1 MRQNYKRLLAALV
14 LMSATQTSSV
24 VQAEGIRLVGPSGE
38 VQSSP
43 SYAEDIERALPAPP
57 ANTQPSRFFGPTG
70 ENQTLWSIA
79 SELRPSRG
87 VTVQQTLLAIYRIN
101 PQAFENQNIHEL
113 IPGSRLRVPSLEQ
126 VQSATTAQAVAIMK
140 AHEAKLKQPKPT
152 NRATPAQRV
161 TEQPKPQIKVE
172 PKPAAKPETV
182 AATEPKPTPKTIPV
196 IPAPPVTTSPQGE
209 KQVSA
214 LKDKLQGSQSELE
227 SLEAKNHRLR
237 LMLSEVQSEVET
249 LKSELND
256 EERIRSE
263 VEKLLAEER
272 QRLAEQQRMQPSTMD
287 KILSNG
293 WLVGLAALI
302 PGALIAL
309 LVVMLLGRRSKA
321 KEEDAAAQEQKNVDP
336 LAAPIGLAAADELDE
351 ELTLDDEL
359 FADEDINT
367 QSLQEEKSDLEE
379 DVFANLD
386 DEELDFNLE
395 GDDDPFAD
403 IGDDGDLDVG
413 LDEFESSNNG
423 IQVNGEE
430 KALGLEEMERALDEV
445 APELEVLDDDESGF
459 DLSDDANEKS
469 DSLSDDAFAELLA
482 ADEPSEELPS
492 DTVDQDMLDD
502 LFAELGNDD
511 FDLDT
516 DEPELKQ
523 PVSDDDFS
531 VGEASDDDI
540 DKLLAQYE
548 QPASESEVREADA
561 NEGPV
566 LDENSTELLDELI
579 DFDEDDTDEFD
590 PLNEL
595 EAISGFEGDDS
606 IEELDADSTDLL
618 DELID
623 DVTSE
628 LDEETE
634 ADLDPFDDLIREDE
648 SPEQNK
654 SEEEELLKS
663 LGFGES
669 DADEKPSPVVES
681 EQTHE
686 DQDIESGLDIDAL
699 LSESQPDTQ
708 QAVEDQPLTEPEAT
722 SEPFSS
728 DEFLGDLEDLSPEN
742 DPLMSELD
750 DLFESDSEEL
760 LPTEQEKADFSAE
773 LDALFD
779 SEDDLP
785 QQVEKTQAEIEEAS
799 SLQQEATDT
808 DSTQEPSVESDAEV
822 QPHVEQ
828 EEDIPAFTP
837 TPNTI
842 ENEFGVPQEEDWL
855 LDEPELEPETE
866 STNDSEEEFNFDELD
881 LPEFSEED
889 ALASM
894 AGEPA
899 LETSESVESEQ
910 VEAGLPTESEDEFNF
925 DELDLPE
932 FSEEDAL
939 ASMADEPELETSES
953 VKPEQVEADLSAE
966 SEEEFN
972 FDELDLP
979 EFSEE
984 DALVS
989 MAGEPALETSESV
1002 KPEQVEADLP
1012 TESEE
1017 EFNFDEL
1024 DLPEFSEEDALASM
1038 AGGPALETSESV
1050 EPEQVEA
1057 DLPTESEDE
1066 FNFDELDLP
1075 EFSEE
1080 DALASMTD
1088 EPELETSE
1096 SVEPE
1101 QVEADLPTESEDEF
1115 NFDELDLPEF
1125 SEEDALASMAD
1136 EPELETSESVEP
1148 EQVEADL
1155 PAESEDEF
1163 NFDELD
1169 LPEFSEEDALASMVD
1184 EPELETSESIELEQ
1198 VEADLPTESEE
1209 EFNFDELDLPEFSE
1223 EDALA
1228 SMEEEP
1234 ELPSS
1239 ETADIEPIS
1248 GEDEEL
1254 SFDDQDLPEFN
1265 EEDVLAS
1272 MNEGASGS
1280 PKVEAET
1287 SRPAIQADNDHDA
1300 LFEVFA
1306 QQNGFDTDPEVQ
1318 PTATEGEP
1326 LSNLD
1331 DESSMANLLAE
1342 DANSEVFEGKLDSD
1356 TIASAGM
1363 DFETMLDVGDDWDGF
1378 KPAADNVSSTEEVP
1392 EDQRDVWNSSD
1403 ALSQPEIAQEN
1414 WAEQSDLDD
1423 FDPKKNQFM
1432 TIDELMAQVD
1442 REGGEFEEEDLKL
1455 DVGLNEFPDVIGEIG
1470 DIDVDSNAEA
1480 AGKLDLAKIYL
1491 EMNDSQGAIKL
1502 LEEAIVYGEDD
1513 IRREAKSLIDAINGR

>member
-126 VQSATTAQAVAIMK
+126 VQSATTEQAVAIMK

-152 NRATPAQRV
+152 NRAAPAQRV

-172 PKPAAKPETV
+172 PKPVDPKPETTV
-182 AATEPKPTPKTIPV
+182 AAEPKPVQKTIPV
-196 IPAPPVTTSPQGE
+196 IPAPPVNTSPQGE

-227 SLEAKNHRLR
+227 SLEEKNHRLR

-249 LKSELND
+249 LKNELND

-272 QRLAEQQRMQPSTMD
+272 QRLAEQQRMQPSTID

-302 PGALIAL
+302 PGALLAL
-309 LVVMLLGRRSKA
+309 LVVMLLGRRSKN
-321 KEEDAAAQEQKNVDP
+321 KEEEPAAQSPQETDP
-336 LAAPIGLAAADELDE
+336 LAAPIGLAATDELDE

-367 QSLQEEKSDLEE
+367 QATQEEKPDLEE

-395 GDDDPFAD
+395 GDDDPFAG

-445 APELEVLDDDESGF
+445 APELEVLDDDEAGF
-459 DLSDDANEKS
+459 DLSDDTNEKA

-531 VGEASDDDI
+531 AGEASDDDI

-548 QPASESEVREADA
+548 QPVTESTEVEGDASEDV
-561 NEGPV
+561 V
-566 LDENSTELLDELI
+566 LDENSTDLLDELI
-579 DFDEDDTDEFD
+579 DFDEDETDDEFD

-595 EAISGFEGDDS
+595 EALSGFEGDDS

-628 LDEETE
+628 LDEETGTE
-634 ADLDPFDDLIREDE
+634 TELDPFDDLIREDE
-648 SPEQNK
+648 SPAQTK
-654 SEEEELLKS
+654 SEEEELLAS
-663 LGFGES
+663 LGFGEP
-669 DADEKPSPVVES
+669 DGDEKPSSIAES
-681 EQTHE
+681 EPAHE
-686 DQDIESGLDIDAL
+686 EPEIESGLDIDAL
-699 LSESQPDTQ
+699 LSDSQPDPQ
-708 QAVEDQPLTEPEAT
+708 QTAPEQPLTEPET
-722 SEPFSS
+722 DSEPFSS

-760 LPTEQEKADFSAE
+760 QPTEQENADFSAE

-779 SEDDLP
+779 TEDDLAQ
-785 QQVEKTQAEIEEAS
+785 QQVEEPQAEIEES
-799 SLQQEATDT
+799 SPQ
-808 DSTQEPSVESDAEV
+808 
-822 QPHVEQ
+822 Q
-828 EEDIPAFTP
+828 EEDANSKSTQDASVEPDAKVPPQVETEEDAPAFTP
-837 TPNTI
+837 TPNTV

-855 LDEPELEPETE
+855 LDEPELESDTQQNSGNKSEPESSELASETD
-866 STNDSEEEFNFDELD
+866 SATNAEEEFNFDELELPEFSEEDVLASMADEPAFDDPESIEPERSEVESATEAEEELNFDELD

-899 LETSESVESEQ
+899 FDYPESIEPERSEAESAT
-910 VEAGLPTESEDEFNF
+910 EAEEEFDF
-925 DELDLPE
+925 DELE
-932 FSEEDAL
+932 
-939 ASMADEPELETSES
+939 
-953 VKPEQVEADLSAE
+953 
-966 SEEEFN
+966 
-972 FDELDLP
+972 
-979 EFSEE
+979 
-984 DALVS
+984 
-989 MAGEPALETSESV
+989 
-1002 KPEQVEADLP
+1002 
-1012 TESEE
+1012 
-1017 EFNFDEL
+1017 
-1024 DLPEFSEEDALASM
+1024 LPEFSEEDALASM
-1038 AGGPALETSESV
+1038 AG
-1050 EPEQVEA
+1050 EPT
-1057 DLPTESEDE
+1057 L
-1066 FNFDELDLP
+1066 
-1075 EFSEE
+1075 
-1080 DALASMTD
+1080 D
-1088 EPELETSE
+1088 EPESI
-1096 SVEPE
+1096 EPE
-1101 QVEADLPTESEDEF
+1101 RSE
-1115 NFDELDLPEF
+1115 
-1125 SEEDALASMAD
+1125 
-1136 EPELETSESVEP
+1136 
-1148 EQVEADL
+1148 
-1155 PAESEDEF
+1155 AES
-1163 NFDELD
+1163 
-1169 LPEFSEEDALASMVD
+1169 A
-1184 EPELETSESIELEQ
+1184 T
-1198 VEADLPTESEE
+1198 EAEE
-1209 EFNFDELDLPEFSE
+1209 EFDFDELDLPEFSE

-1272 MNEGASGS
+1272 MNESA
-1280 PKVEAET
+1280 PETPNVEAET
-1287 SRPAIQADNDHDA
+1287 SRPTLQADNDHDA

-1306 QQNGFDTDPEVQ
+1306 QQNGFDTEPEVQ

-1326 LSNLD
+1326 LSDLD

-1342 DANSEVFEGKLDSD
+1342 DASSEVFEGQLDSD

-1378 KPAADNVSSTEEVP
+1378 KPAADSVSSTEDVP

-1442 REGGEFEEEDLKL
+1442 KEGGEFEEEDLKL

-1470 DIDVDSNAEA
+1470 DVDVDSNAEA

>member
-172 PKPAAKPETV
+172 PKPATKPETVAATEPETV

-214 LKDKLQGSQSELE
+214 LKDKLQGSQSELD
-227 SLEAKNHRLR
+227 SLEEKNHRLR

-321 KEEDAAAQEQKNVDP
+321 KEEDAAAQEQQNVDP

-359 FADEDINT
+359 FADEDINA
-367 QSLQEEKSDLEE
+367 QSLEEEKSDLEE

-459 DLSDDANEKS
+459 DLSDDTNEKS

-932 FSEEDAL
+932 FSEDDAL
-939 ASMADEPELETSES
+939 ASMADEPE
-953 VKPEQVEADLSAE
+953 
-966 SEEEFN
+966 
-972 FDELDLP
+972 
-979 EFSEE
+979 
-984 DALVS
+984 
-989 MAGEPALETSESV
+989 LETSESV

-1038 AGGPALETSESV
+1038 
-1050 EPEQVEA
+1050 
-1057 DLPTESEDE
+1057 
-1066 FNFDELDLP
+1066 
-1075 EFSEE
+1075 
-1080 DALASMTD
+1080 TD

-1096 SVEPE
+1096 SVE
-1101 QVEADLPTESEDEF
+1101 Q
-1115 NFDELDLPEF
+1115 
-1125 SEEDALASMAD
+1125 
-1136 EPELETSESVEP
+1136 

-1169 LPEFSEEDALASMVD
+1169 LPEFSEEDALASMAG
-1184 EPELETSESIELEQ
+1184 EPTLETSESVKPEQVEADLSAESEEEFNFDELDLPEFSEDDALASMAGEPALETSESVEPEQ
-1198 VEADLPTESEE
+1198 VEADLPTESEEEFNFDELDLPEFSEEDALASMAGEPALETSESVEPEQVEADLPAESEE

-1272 MNEGASGS
+1272 MNEGAPES

>member
-172 PKPAAKPETV
+172 PKSATKPETV

-227 SLEAKNHRLR
+227 SLEEKNHRLR

-321 KEEDAAAQEQKNVDP
+321 KEEEAAAQEQQNVDP

-359 FADEDINT
+359 FADEDINA

-516 DEPELKQ
+516 DEPELKH

-531 VGEASDDDI
+531 VVEASDDDI

-663 LGFGES
+663 LGFGEP
-669 DADEKPSPVVES
+669 DADEKPSPVVGS

-708 QAVEDQPLTEPEAT
+708 QAVEDQPLTEPEAA

-785 QQVEKTQAEIEEAS
+785 QQVEKTQTEIEEAS

-866 STNDSEEEFNFDELD
+866 STNDSEDEFNFDELD

-910 VEAGLPTESEDEFNF
+910 VEAGLPTESEE
-925 DELDLPE
+925 
-932 FSEEDAL
+932 
-939 ASMADEPELETSES
+939 
-953 VKPEQVEADLSAE
+953 
-966 SEEEFN
+966 
-972 FDELDLP
+972 
-979 EFSEE
+979 
-984 DALVS
+984 
-989 MAGEPALETSESV
+989 
-1002 KPEQVEADLP
+1002 
-1012 TESEE
+1012 
-1017 EFNFDEL
+1017 
-1024 DLPEFSEEDALASM
+1024 
-1038 AGGPALETSESV
+1038 
-1050 EPEQVEA
+1050 
-1057 DLPTESEDE
+1057 
-1066 FNFDELDLP
+1066 
-1075 EFSEE
+1075 
-1080 DALASMTD
+1080 
-1088 EPELETSE
+1088 
-1096 SVEPE
+1096 
-1101 QVEADLPTESEDEF
+1101 EF

-1184 EPELETSESIELEQ
+1184 DPELETSESIELEQ

-1248 GEDEEL
+1248 GEDDEL
-1254 SFDDQDLPEFN
+1254 SFDDEDLPEFN

-1272 MNEGASGS
+1272 MNEGASES

-1470 DIDVDSNAEA
+1470 DIDVDNNAEA

>member
-172 PKPAAKPETV
+172 PKPATKPETV
-182 AATEPKPTPKTIPV
+182 AAKEPKPTPKTIPV

-227 SLEAKNHRLR
+227 SLEEKNHRLR

-321 KEEDAAAQEQKNVDP
+321 KEEEAAAQEQQNVDP

-359 FADEDINT
+359 FADEDINA

-663 LGFGES
+663 LGFGEP
-669 DADEKPSPVVES
+669 DADEKPSPVVGS

-708 QAVEDQPLTEPEAT
+708 QAVEDQPLTEPEAA

-785 QQVEKTQAEIEEAS
+785 QQVEKTQTEIEEAS

-899 LETSESVESEQ
+899 LETSESVE
-910 VEAGLPTESEDEFNF
+910 
-925 DELDLPE
+925 
-932 FSEEDAL
+932 
-939 ASMADEPELETSES
+939 
-953 VKPEQVEADLSAE
+953 PEQI
-966 SEEEFN
+966 
-972 FDELDLP
+972 
-979 EFSEE
+979 
-984 DALVS
+984 
-989 MAGEPALETSESV
+989 
-1002 KPEQVEADLP
+1002 EADLP
-1012 TESEE
+1012 AESEE

-1038 AGGPALETSESV
+1038 AGEPALET
-1050 EPEQVEA
+1050 P
-1057 DLPTESEDE
+1057 
-1066 FNFDELDLP
+1066 
-1075 EFSEE
+1075 
-1080 DALASMTD
+1080 
-1088 EPELETSE
+1088 
-1096 SVEPE
+1096 
-1101 QVEADLPTESEDEF
+1101 
-1115 NFDELDLPEF
+1115 
-1125 SEEDALASMAD
+1125 
-1136 EPELETSESVEP
+1136 ESVEP

-1169 LPEFSEEDALASMVD
+1169 LPEFSEEDALASMAG
-1184 EPELETSESIELEQ
+1184 EPTLETSESVEPEQ

-1272 MNEGASGS
+1272 MNEGAPES

-1470 DIDVDSNAEA
+1470 DIDVDNNAEA

>member
-14 LMSATQTSSV
+14 LMSATQTLSV

-126 VQSATTAQAVAIMK
+126 VQSATTEQAVAIMK

-172 PKPAAKPETV
+172 PKPVAPKPETTV
-182 AATEPKPTPKTIPV
+182 AAEPKPVQKTIPV
-196 IPAPPVTTSPQGE
+196 IPAPPVNTSPQGE

-227 SLEAKNHRLR
+227 SLEEKNHRLR

-249 LKSELND
+249 LKNELND

-272 QRLAEQQRMQPSTMD
+272 QRLAEQQRMQPSTID

-302 PGALIAL
+302 PGALLAL
-309 LVVMLLGRRSKA
+309 LVVMLLGRRSKN
-321 KEEDAAAQEQKNVDP
+321 KEEEPAAQSPQETDP
-336 LAAPIGLAAADELDE
+336 LAAPIGLAATDELDE

-367 QSLQEEKSDLEE
+367 QATQEEKPDLEE

-395 GDDDPFAD
+395 GDDDPFAG

-445 APELEVLDDDESGF
+445 APELEVLDDDEAGF
-459 DLSDDANEKS
+459 DLSDDTNEKA

-531 VGEASDDDI
+531 AGEASDDDI

-548 QPASESEVREADA
+548 QPVTEPTEVEGDASEDA
-561 NEGPV
+561 V
-566 LDENSTELLDELI
+566 LDENSTDLLDELI
-579 DFDEDDTDEFD
+579 DFDEDETDDEFD

-595 EAISGFEGDDS
+595 EALSGFEGDDS

-634 ADLDPFDDLIREDE
+634 TETELDPFDDLIREDE
-648 SPEQNK
+648 SPAQNK
-654 SEEEELLKS
+654 SEEEELLAS
-663 LGFGES
+663 LGFGEP
-669 DADEKPSPVVES
+669 DGDEKPSSIAES
-681 EQTHE
+681 EPAHE
-686 DQDIESGLDIDAL
+686 EPEIESGLDIDAL
-699 LSESQPDTQ
+699 LSDSQPDPQ
-708 QAVEDQPLTEPEAT
+708 QTAPEQPLTEPETA

-760 LPTEQEKADFSAE
+760 QPTEQEKADFSAE

-779 SEDDLP
+779 TEDDLAQ
-785 QQVEKTQAEIEEAS
+785 QQVEESQAEIEE
-799 SLQQEATDT
+799 
-808 DSTQEPSVESDAEV
+808 PSP
-822 QPHVEQ
+822 QQ
-828 EEDIPAFTP
+828 EEDANSKSTQDASVEPDAKVPPQVETEEDAPAFTP
-837 TPNTI
+837 TPNTV

-855 LDEPELEPETE
+855 LDEPELESETQPEQEQNSGNKSEPE
-866 STNDSEEEFNFDELD
+866 SSELASETDSATNAEEEFNFDELELPEFSEEDALASMADEPAFDEPEPVEPERSEVELATEAEDEFNFDELELPEFSEEDALASMAGEPTLDESESIEPERSEAESATEAEEFDFDELELPEFSEEDALASMAGKPAFDDPESIEPERSEAESATEAEEEFDFDELELPEFSEEDALASMAGEPTLDEPESIEPERSEVESATEAEEEFDFDELD

-894 AGEPA
+894 AGEPT
-899 LETSESVESEQ
+899 LDEPEFIEPERSEAESAT
-910 VEAGLPTESEDEFNF
+910 EAEEFDF
-925 DELDLPE
+925 DELE
-932 FSEEDAL
+932 
-939 ASMADEPELETSES
+939 
-953 VKPEQVEADLSAE
+953 
-966 SEEEFN
+966 
-972 FDELDLP
+972 
-979 EFSEE
+979 
-984 DALVS
+984 
-989 MAGEPALETSESV
+989 
-1002 KPEQVEADLP
+1002 
-1012 TESEE
+1012 
-1017 EFNFDEL
+1017 
-1024 DLPEFSEEDALASM
+1024 
-1038 AGGPALETSESV
+1038 
-1050 EPEQVEA
+1050 
-1057 DLPTESEDE
+1057 
-1066 FNFDELDLP
+1066 
-1075 EFSEE
+1075 
-1080 DALASMTD
+1080 
-1088 EPELETSE
+1088 
-1096 SVEPE
+1096 
-1101 QVEADLPTESEDEF
+1101 
-1115 NFDELDLPEF
+1115 
-1125 SEEDALASMAD
+1125 
-1136 EPELETSESVEP
+1136 
-1148 EQVEADL
+1148 
-1155 PAESEDEF
+1155 
-1163 NFDELD
+1163 
-1169 LPEFSEEDALASMVD
+1169 
-1184 EPELETSESIELEQ
+1184 
-1198 VEADLPTESEE
+1198 
-1209 EFNFDELDLPEFSE
+1209 LPEFSE

-1239 ETADIEPIS
+1239 ETVDIEPIS
-1248 GEDEEL
+1248 GEGEEL

-1272 MNEGASGS
+1272 MNESA
-1280 PKVEAET
+1280 PETPNVEAET
-1287 SRPAIQADNDHDA
+1287 SRPSLQADNDHDA

-1306 QQNGFDTDPEVQ
+1306 QQNGFDTEPEVQ

-1326 LSNLD
+1326 LSDLD

-1342 DANSEVFEGKLDSD
+1342 DASSEVFEGQLDSD

-1378 KPAADNVSSTEEVP
+1378 KPVADSVSSADEVP

-1442 REGGEFEEEDLKL
+1442 KEGGEFEEEDLKL

-1470 DIDVDSNAEA
+1470 DVDVDSNAEA

>member
-126 VQSATTAQAVAIMK
+126 VQSATTEQAVAIMK

-161 TEQPKPQIKVE
+161 AEQPKPQIKVE
-172 PKPAAKPETV
+172 PKPVAPKPETTV
-182 AATEPKPTPKTIPV
+182 AAEPKPVQKTIPV
-196 IPAPPVTTSPQGE
+196 IPAPPVNTSPQGE

-227 SLEAKNHRLR
+227 SLEEKNHRLR

-249 LKSELND
+249 LKNELND

-272 QRLAEQQRMQPSTMD
+272 QRLAEQQRMQPSTVD

-302 PGALIAL
+302 PGALLAL
-309 LVVMLLGRRSKA
+309 LVVMLLGRRSKN
-321 KEEDAAAQEQKNVDP
+321 KEEEPAAQSPQETDP
-336 LAAPIGLAAADELDE
+336 LAAPIGLAATDELDE

-367 QSLQEEKSDLEE
+367 QATQEEKPDLEE

-395 GDDDPFAD
+395 GDDDPFAG

-445 APELEVLDDDESGF
+445 APELEVLDDDEAGF
-459 DLSDDANEKS
+459 DLSDDTNEKA

-531 VGEASDDDI
+531 AGEASDDDI

-548 QPASESEVREADA
+548 QPVTESTEVEGDASEDV
-561 NEGPV
+561 V
-566 LDENSTELLDELI
+566 LDENSTDLLDELI
-579 DFDEDDTDEFD
+579 DFDEDETDDEFD

-595 EAISGFEGDDS
+595 EALSGFEGDDS

-628 LDEETE
+628 LDEETGTE
-634 ADLDPFDDLIREDE
+634 TELDPFDDLIREDE
-648 SPEQNK
+648 SPAQNK
-654 SEEEELLKS
+654 SEEEELLAS
-663 LGFGES
+663 LGFGEP
-669 DADEKPSPVVES
+669 DGDEKPSSIAES
-681 EQTHE
+681 EPAHE
-686 DQDIESGLDIDAL
+686 ESEIESGLDIDAL
-699 LSESQPDTQ
+699 LSDSQPDPQ
-708 QAVEDQPLTEPEAT
+708 QTAPEQPLTEPET
-722 SEPFSS
+722 DSEPFSS

-760 LPTEQEKADFSAE
+760 QPTEQEKADFSAE

-779 SEDDLP
+779 TEDDLAQ
-785 QQVEKTQAEIEEAS
+785 QQVEEPQAEIEES
-799 SLQQEATDT
+799 SPQ
-808 DSTQEPSVESDAEV
+808 
-822 QPHVEQ
+822 Q
-828 EEDIPAFTP
+828 EEDANSKSTQDASVEPDAKVPPQVETEEDAPAFTP
-837 TPNTI
+837 TPNTV

-855 LDEPELEPETE
+855 LDEPELESETQPEQEQNSGNKSEPE
-866 STNDSEEEFNFDELD
+866 SSELASETDSATNAEEEFNFDELELPEFSEEDALASMADEPAFDDPESIEPESSEAESATEAEEEFSEEDALASMAGEPTLDESDSIEPERSEAESATEAEEEFDFDELD

-894 AGEPA
+894 AGEPT
-899 LETSESVESEQ
+899 LDEPEFIEPERSEAESAT
-910 VEAGLPTESEDEFNF
+910 EAEEEFDF
-925 DELDLPE
+925 DELE
-932 FSEEDAL
+932 
-939 ASMADEPELETSES
+939 
-953 VKPEQVEADLSAE
+953 
-966 SEEEFN
+966 
-972 FDELDLP
+972 
-979 EFSEE
+979 
-984 DALVS
+984 
-989 MAGEPALETSESV
+989 
-1002 KPEQVEADLP
+1002 
-1012 TESEE
+1012 
-1017 EFNFDEL
+1017 
-1024 DLPEFSEEDALASM
+1024 
-1038 AGGPALETSESV
+1038 
-1050 EPEQVEA
+1050 
-1057 DLPTESEDE
+1057 
-1066 FNFDELDLP
+1066 
-1075 EFSEE
+1075 
-1080 DALASMTD
+1080 
-1088 EPELETSE
+1088 
-1096 SVEPE
+1096 
-1101 QVEADLPTESEDEF
+1101 
-1115 NFDELDLPEF
+1115 
-1125 SEEDALASMAD
+1125 
-1136 EPELETSESVEP
+1136 
-1148 EQVEADL
+1148 
-1155 PAESEDEF
+1155 
-1163 NFDELD
+1163 
-1169 LPEFSEEDALASMVD
+1169 
-1184 EPELETSESIELEQ
+1184 
-1198 VEADLPTESEE
+1198 
-1209 EFNFDELDLPEFSE
+1209 LPEFSE

-1239 ETADIEPIS
+1239 ETVDIEPIS

-1272 MNEGASGS
+1272 MNESA
-1280 PKVEAET
+1280 PETPNIEAET
-1287 SRPAIQADNDHDA
+1287 SRPTLQADNDHDA

-1306 QQNGFDTDPEVQ
+1306 QQNGFDTEPEVQ

-1326 LSNLD
+1326 LSDLD

-1342 DANSEVFEGKLDSD
+1342 DASSEVFEGQLDSD

-1378 KPAADNVSSTEEVP
+1378 KPAADSVSSTEDVP

-1442 REGGEFEEEDLKL
+1442 KEGGEFEEEDLKL

-1470 DIDVDSNAEA
+1470 DVDVDSNAEA

>member
-227 SLEAKNHRLR
+227 SLEEKNHRLR

-321 KEEDAAAQEQKNVDP
+321 KEEEAAAQEQQNVDP

-459 DLSDDANEKS
+459 DLSDDVNEKS

-648 SPEQNK
+648 SPELNK

-663 LGFGES
+663 LGFGEP
-669 DADEKPSPVVES
+669 DADEKPSSVVES

-708 QAVEDQPLTEPEAT
+708 QAAKEQPLTEPEAA

-785 QQVEKTQAEIEEAS
+785 QQVEKTQTEIEEAS

-808 DSTQEPSVESDAEV
+808 DSTQEPSVESGAEV

-894 AGEPA
+894 AGEPV

-910 VEAGLPTESEDEFNF
+910 VEAGLPAESEEEFNFDELDLPEFSEEDALASMAGEPALETSESVEPEQVEADLPAESEDEFNF

-939 ASMADEPELETSES
+939 ASMA
-953 VKPEQVEADLSAE
+953 
-966 SEEEFN
+966 
-972 FDELDLP
+972 
-979 EFSEE
+979 
-984 DALVS
+984 
-989 MAGEPALETSESV
+989 GEPTLETSESV

-1038 AGGPALETSESV
+1038 AGEPALETSESVKPEQVEADLSAESEEEFNFDELDLPEFSEEDALASMAGEPALETSESV

-1057 DLPTESEDE
+1057 DLPTESEE
-1066 FNFDELDLP
+1066 
-1075 EFSEE
+1075 
-1080 DALASMTD
+1080 
-1088 EPELETSE
+1088 
-1096 SVEPE
+1096 
-1101 QVEADLPTESEDEF
+1101 EF

-1125 SEEDALASMAD
+1125 SEEDALASMAG
-1136 EPELETSESVEP
+1136 EPALETSESVEP

-1155 PAESEDEF
+1155 PA
-1163 NFDELD
+1163 
-1169 LPEFSEEDALASMVD
+1169 
-1184 EPELETSESIELEQ
+1184 
-1198 VEADLPTESEE
+1198 ESEE

-1272 MNEGASGS
+1272 MNEGAPES

-1470 DIDVDSNAEA
+1470 DIDVDNNAEA

>member
-70 ENQTLWSIA
+70 ENRTLWSIA

-126 VQSATTAQAVAIMK
+126 VQSATTEQAVAIMK

-172 PKPAAKPETV
+172 PKPVAPKPETTV
-182 AATEPKPTPKTIPV
+182 AAEPKPVQKTIPV
-196 IPAPPVTTSPQGE
+196 IPAPPVNTSPQGE

-227 SLEAKNHRLR
+227 SLEEKNHRLR

-249 LKSELND
+249 LKNELND

-272 QRLAEQQRMQPSTMD
+272 QRLAEQQRMQPSTVD

-302 PGALIAL
+302 PGALLAL
-309 LVVMLLGRRSKA
+309 LVVMLLGRRSKN
-321 KEEDAAAQEQKNVDP
+321 KEEEPAAQSPQETDP
-336 LAAPIGLAAADELDE
+336 LAAPIGLAATDELDE

-367 QSLQEEKSDLEE
+367 QATQEEKPDLEE

-395 GDDDPFAD
+395 GDDDPFAG

-445 APELEVLDDDESGF
+445 APELEVLDDDEAGF
-459 DLSDDANEKS
+459 DLSDDTNEKA

-531 VGEASDDDI
+531 AGEASDDDI

-548 QPASESEVREADA
+548 QPVTESTEVEGDASEDA
-561 NEGPV
+561 V
-566 LDENSTELLDELI
+566 LDENSTDLLDELI
-579 DFDEDDTDEFD
+579 DFDEDETDDEFD

-595 EAISGFEGDDS
+595 EALSGFEGDDS

-628 LDEETE
+628 LDEETGTE
-634 ADLDPFDDLIREDE
+634 TELDPFDDLIREDE
-648 SPEQNK
+648 SPAQNK
-654 SEEEELLKS
+654 SQEEELLAS
-663 LGFGES
+663 LGFGEP
-669 DADEKPSPVVES
+669 DGDEKPSSIAES
-681 EQTHE
+681 EPAHE
-686 DQDIESGLDIDAL
+686 EPEIESGLDIDAL
-699 LSESQPDTQ
+699 LSDSQPDPQ
-708 QAVEDQPLTEPEAT
+708 QTAPEQPLTEPETA

-760 LPTEQEKADFSAE
+760 KPTEQEKADFSAE

-779 SEDDLP
+779 TEDDLAQ
-785 QQVEKTQAEIEEAS
+785 QQVEEPQAEIEES
-799 SLQQEATDT
+799 SPQ
-808 DSTQEPSVESDAEV
+808 
-822 QPHVEQ
+822 Q
-828 EEDIPAFTP
+828 EEDANSKSTQDASVEPDAKVPPQVETVEDAPAFTP
-837 TPNTI
+837 TPNTV

-855 LDEPELEPETE
+855 LDEPELESETQPEQEQNSGKKSEPE
-866 STNDSEEEFNFDELD
+866 SSELASETDSATNAEEEFNFDELELPEFSEEDALASMADEPAFDEPEPVEPERSEVELATEAEDEFNFDELD

-894 AGEPA
+894 AGEPT
-899 LETSESVESEQ
+899 LDESESIEPERSEAESAT
-910 VEAGLPTESEDEFNF
+910 EAEEEFDF
-925 DELDLPE
+925 DELE
-932 FSEEDAL
+932 
-939 ASMADEPELETSES
+939 
-953 VKPEQVEADLSAE
+953 
-966 SEEEFN
+966 
-972 FDELDLP
+972 
-979 EFSEE
+979 
-984 DALVS
+984 
-989 MAGEPALETSESV
+989 
-1002 KPEQVEADLP
+1002 
-1012 TESEE
+1012 
-1017 EFNFDEL
+1017 
-1024 DLPEFSEEDALASM
+1024 LPEFSEEDALASM
-1038 AGGPALETSESV
+1038 AGEPTLD
-1050 EPEQVEA
+1050 EPESIEPERSEA
-1057 DLPTESEDE
+1057 ESATEAEEE
-1066 FNFDELDLP
+1066 FDFDEL
-1075 EFSEE
+1075 E
-1080 DALASMTD
+1080 
-1088 EPELETSE
+1088 
-1096 SVEPE
+1096 
-1101 QVEADLPTESEDEF
+1101 
-1115 NFDELDLPEF
+1115 LPEF
-1125 SEEDALASMAD
+1125 SEEDALASMAGEPTLD
-1136 EPELETSESVEP
+1136 EPESIEP
-1148 EQVEADL
+1148 ERSE
-1155 PAESEDEF
+1155 AESATEAEEEF
-1163 NFDELD
+1163 DFDELE
-1169 LPEFSEEDALASMVD
+1169 LPEFGEEDALASMAD
-1184 EPELETSESIELEQ
+1184 ESALDESESIEPERS
-1198 VEADLPTESEE
+1198 EAESATEAEE
-1209 EFNFDELDLPEFSE
+1209 EFDFDELDLPEFSE

-1272 MNEGASGS
+1272 MNESA
-1280 PKVEAET
+1280 PETPNVEAET
-1287 SRPAIQADNDHDA
+1287 SRPTLQADNDHDA

-1306 QQNGFDTDPEVQ
+1306 QQNGFDTEPEVQ
-1318 PTATEGEP
+1318 LTATEGGP
-1326 LSNLD
+1326 LSDLD

-1342 DANSEVFEGKLDSD
+1342 DASSEVFEGQLDSD

-1378 KPAADNVSSTEEVP
+1378 KPAADSVSSADEVP

-1414 WAEQSDLDD
+1414 WAEQSNLDD

-1442 REGGEFEEEDLKL
+1442 KEGGEFEEEDLKL

-1470 DIDVDSNAEA
+1470 DVDVDSNAEA